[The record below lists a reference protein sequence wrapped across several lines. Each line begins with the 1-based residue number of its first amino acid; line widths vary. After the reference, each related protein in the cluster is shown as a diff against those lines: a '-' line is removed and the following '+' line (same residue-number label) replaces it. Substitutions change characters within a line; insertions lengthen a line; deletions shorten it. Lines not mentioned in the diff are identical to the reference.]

1 MGRVVANSL
10 AIGLALDL
18 PILSIFPCST
28 HTENTS
34 RLGDQNDASRG
45 SEHVHHGAPSF
56 LSWRGIVFD
65 KAHSVVPSGTR
76 MTHGVEGLATQSSA
90 DTHTLLLHTS
100 STDQIYSSLSLSLNF
115 NISSTYSQFTLL
127 FLFQ

>member
-1 MGRVVANSL
+1 MTTCVAGERAAHYHPAGSPLTLRMWRLHVGTLPPAREDAWLDYPNPNPGRTGVSW
-10 AIGLALDL
+10 
-18 PILSIFPCST
+18 
-28 HTENTS
+28 
-34 RLGDQNDASRG
+34 G

-76 MTHGVEGLATQSSA
+76 MTHGVEGSANLSSA

-100 STDQIYSSLSLSLNF
+100 SIDQI
-115 NISSTYSQFTLL
+115 
-127 FLFQ
+127 